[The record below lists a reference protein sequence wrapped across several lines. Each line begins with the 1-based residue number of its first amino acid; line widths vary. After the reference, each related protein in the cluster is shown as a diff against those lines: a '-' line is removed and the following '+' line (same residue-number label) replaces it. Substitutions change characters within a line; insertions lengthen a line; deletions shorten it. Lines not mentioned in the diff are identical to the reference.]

1 MSSNGP
7 GPSGPLMKIKVDA
20 SGEGCSG
27 MFWRTKQDMSATS
40 NAPDWPRNGTVLDGA
55 YNADKTW
62 AQFSNGFWLPA
73 MQNGVKILHDV

>member
-1 MSSNGP
+1 
-7 GPSGPLMKIKVDA
+7 
-20 SGEGCSG
+20 
-27 MFWRTKQDMSATS
+27 MSATS

-73 MQNGVKILHDV
+73 TQNGVKILHDV